1 MVSEHVP
8 RRIGAENRV
17 NRTANRAGKGE
28 EICTYFFAAA
38 ITLALLGAAAPAA
51 AHPAPFSYLDVRLR
65 GNAVEVSAVVHAFDL
80 AYELKIEP
88 IERILDPG
96 TLSPRLPAIG
106 TLLNERLRV
115 MADGDALGPADWSS
129 PELIPDRQSLRF
141 RARYM
146 LDGTPG
152 VIALSAHMF
161 PYDPV
166 HQTFVNVYEG
176 DELVTQAIL
185 DRGRTEFEH
194 ITGTRQGT
202 LAVIRKFVGSG
213 IHHILIGP
221 DHMLFLV
228 GLLLLGGTVGRL
240 IVVVSAFTLAHS
252 ITLSLA
258 ALNIFDPPARI
269 VEPAIAL
276 SIVFIGVDNL
286 IVRGGRDVR
295 GWIAFA
301 FGFVHGFGFAGVL
314 REMGLESR
322 ALVWSLLS
330 FNLGVEIGQL
340 FVVIVVATALA
351 ALRTR
356 SETAGR
362 RLAFAGS
369 IGVIAAGTF
378 WFFQRVFFSGGMA

>member
-1 MVSEHVP
+1 M
-8 RRIGAENRV
+8 
-17 NRTANRAGKGE
+17 
-28 EICTYFFAAA
+28 
-38 ITLALLGAAAPAA
+38 
-51 AHPAPFSYLDVRLR
+51 RLR
-65 GNAVEVSAVVHAFDL
+65 TRYCSARHARRH
-80 AYELKIEP
+80 Y
-88 IERILDPG
+88 
-96 TLSPRLPAIG
+96 
-106 TLLNERLRV
+106 
-115 MADGDALGPADWSS
+115 
-129 PELIPDRQSLRF
+129 
-141 RARYM
+141 
-146 LDGTPG
+146 G
-152 VIALSAHMF
+152 VGVLF

-185 DRGRTEFEH
+185 DQGRTEFEH
-194 ITGTRQGT
+194 TTGTRQGT
-202 LAVIRKFVGSG
+202 LAVIRKFVASG

-228 GLLLLGGTVGRL
+228 GLLLLGGTVRRL

-301 FGFVHGFGFAGVL
+301 FGFVHGFGFAGRAAGDGA
-314 REMGLESR
+314 REPRARLVA
-322 ALVWSLLS
+322 ALVQ
-330 FNLGVEIGQL
+330 LGVEIGQL

-362 RLAFAGS
+362 RLAIRRVDWRHRRRHILVLRTGLLSWRSWHETRTHSRDAHRRRAGS
-369 IGVIAAGTF
+369 RLPRRRSRRRRRHRRRRLSRST
-378 WFFQRVFFSGGMA
+378 S

>member
-1 MVSEHVP
+1 M
-8 RRIGAENRV
+8 
-17 NRTANRAGKGE
+17 
-28 EICTYFFAAA
+28 
-38 ITLALLGAAAPAA
+38 LLGAAAPAA

-65 GNAVEVSAVVHAFDL
+65 GNALEVSAVVHAFDL

-88 IERILDPG
+88 IERVLDPG
-96 TLSPRLPAIG
+96 TLNPRLPALAA
-106 TLLNERLRV
+106 LLNERLRV
-115 MADGDALGPADWSS
+115 TVDGDAVGPADWSS
-129 PELIPDRQSLRF
+129 PEPIPDRQSLRF

-152 VIALSAHMF
+152 AIALSAYMF

-194 ITGTRQGT
+194 TTGTRQGT

-228 GLLLLGGTVGRL
+228 GLLLLGGTVRRL

-295 GWIAFA
+295 AWIAFA

-330 FNLGVEIGQL
+330 FNVGVEIGQL

-356 SETAGR
+356 SEAAGR

-369 IGVIAAGTF
+369 IAVIAAGTF

>member
-1 MVSEHVP
+1 M
-8 RRIGAENRV
+8 RRLLA
-17 NRTANRAGKGE
+17 AGV
-28 EICTYFFAAA
+28 IV
-38 ITLALLGAAAPAA
+38 LLGAAVPAA
-51 AHPAPFSYLDVRLR
+51 AHPAPFSYLDIRLRAGALDVSVVIHAFDVAHELRVDPIERVLDPAMLRSSGEAIAALLNGRLQVMVDGAPLGPAVWSPPEPIADRQSVRLR
-65 GNAVEVSAVVHAFDL
+65 TSYAL
-80 AYELKIEP
+80 A
-88 IERILDPG
+88 
-96 TLSPRLPAIG
+96 SP
-106 TLLNERLRV
+106 
-115 MADGDALGPADWSS
+115 
-129 PELIPDRQSLRF
+129 
-141 RARYM
+141 
-146 LDGTPG
+146 PG
-152 VIALSAHMF
+152 VITVSAYLF

-185 DRGRTEFEH
+185 DQTRTGFDH

-202 LAVIRKFVGSG
+202 VAVIRKFVASG

-228 GLLLLGGTVGRL
+228 GLLLLGGTLRRL
-240 IVVVSAFTLAHS
+240 ILVVSAFTLAHS

-258 ALNIFDPPARI
+258 ALNVLDPPARI
-269 VEPAIAL
+269 VEPVIAL

-286 IVRGGRDVR
+286 VVRGGRDIR

-340 FVVIVVATALA
+340 FVVVVVAAALA

-378 WFFQRVFFSGGMA
+378 WFFERVFFPGGMV

>member
-1 MVSEHVP
+1 M
-8 RRIGAENRV
+8 
-17 NRTANRAGKGE
+17 
-28 EICTYFFAAA
+28 
-38 ITLALLGAAAPAA
+38 LALLGAAAPAA

-65 GNAVEVSAVVHAFDL
+65 AGALDVSVVIHAWDV
-80 AYELKIEP
+80 AYELRVEP
-88 IERILDPG
+88 VERVLE
-96 TLSPRLPAIG
+96 PAMLGRSAEAIAA
-106 TLLNERLRV
+106 LLNGRLQV
-115 MADGDALGPADWSS
+115 MVDGTPLGPAAWSP
-129 PELIPDRQSLRF
+129 PEPIADRQSIRLRTSY
-141 RARYM
+141 A
-146 LDGTPG
+146 LASPPG
-152 VIALSAHMF
+152 VMTVSAYLF

-166 HQTFVNVYEG
+166 HQTFVNMYEG

-185 DRGRTEFEH
+185 DQTRTGFDH

-202 LAVIRKFVGSG
+202 FAVIRKFVASG

-228 GLLLLGGTVGRL
+228 GLLLLGGTLRRL
-240 IVVVSAFTLAHS
+240 ILVVSAFTLAHS

-258 ALNIFDPPARI
+258 ALNILDPPARI
-269 VEPAIAL
+269 VEPVIAL

-286 IVRGGRDVR
+286 IVRGGKDIR

-301 FGFVHGFGFAGVL
+301 FGFIHGFGFAGVL

-340 FVVIVVATALA
+340 FVVIIVATALA

-378 WFFQRVFFSGGMA
+378 WFVERVFFPGGIV

>member
-1 MVSEHVP
+1 
-8 RRIGAENRV
+8 
-17 NRTANRAGKGE
+17 
-28 EICTYFFAAA
+28 
-38 ITLALLGAAAPAA
+38 
-51 AHPAPFSYLDVRLR
+51 
-65 GNAVEVSAVVHAFDL
+65 VVHAFDI
-80 AYELKIEP
+80 AYELKIDP
-88 IERILDPG
+88 IDRVLTPE
-96 TLSPRLPAIG
+96 TLRDRSAAIAS
-106 TLLNERLRV
+106 LLHSRLRV
-115 MADGDALGPADWSS
+115 MLDGTPLPVADWSS
-129 PELIPDRQSLRF
+129 PEPIPDRQSLRV
-141 RARYM
+141 RTRYP
-146 LDGTPG
+146 LPRQPG
-152 VIALSAHMF
+152 IVTVSAYLF

-185 DRGRTEFEH
+185 DKGRTDFDH

-202 LAVIRKFVGSG
+202 LAVIRKFVVSG
-213 IHHILIGP
+213 MHHILIGP

-228 GLLLLGGTVGRL
+228 GLLLLGGTVRRL

-258 ALNIFDPPARI
+258 ALNVFDPPSRI

-276 SIVFIGVDNL
+276 SIIFIGADNL
-286 IVRGGRDVR
+286 MVRGGRDVR
-295 GWIAFA
+295 AWIAFA

-330 FNLGVEIGQL
+330 FNIGVELGQL
-340 FVVIVVATALA
+340 LVVVVVATGLA
-351 ALRTR
+351 ALRAR
-356 SETAGR
+356 SETASR

-378 WFFQRVFFSGGMA
+378 WFFERVFFSGGVV

>member
-1 MVSEHVP
+1 M
-8 RRIGAENRV
+8 
-17 NRTANRAGKGE
+17 
-28 EICTYFFAAA
+28 
-38 ITLALLGAAAPAA
+38 
-51 AHPAPFSYLDVRLR
+51 
-65 GNAVEVSAVVHAFDL
+65 VHAFDV

-88 IERILDPG
+88 VERLLAPEMLRAG
-96 TLSPRLPAIG
+96 EAAIAA
-106 TLLNERLRV
+106 LLNQRLRV
-115 MADGDALGPADWSS
+115 MVDGVPLGPGGWSS
-129 PELIPDRQSLRF
+129 PEAIFDRQSLRLRSRHALE
-141 RARYM
+141 RA
-146 LDGTPG
+146 PG
-152 VIALSAHMF
+152 IITVSAHLF

-166 HQTFVNVYEG
+166 HQTFVNMYEG

-185 DRGRTEFEH
+185 DRARTDFEH

-202 LAVIRKFVGSG
+202 LAVIRKFVASG

-228 GLLLLGGTVGRL
+228 GLLLLGGTVRRL
-240 IVVVSAFTLAHS
+240 ILVVSAFTLAHS

-276 SIVFIGVDNL
+276 SIIFIGADNL
-286 IVRGGRDVR
+286 MVRDGRDVR
-295 GWIAFA
+295 AWIAFA

-314 REMGLESR
+314 REMGLENR
-322 ALVWSLLS
+322 ALAWSLLS

-340 FVVIVVATALA
+340 AVVVVVATALA
-351 ALRTR
+351 ALRAR

-362 RLAFAGS
+362 RLAVAGS

-378 WFFQRVFFSGGMA
+378 WFLERVFFSGGVA

>member
-1 MVSEHVP
+1 
-8 RRIGAENRV
+8 
-17 NRTANRAGKGE
+17 
-28 EICTYFFAAA
+28 
-38 ITLALLGAAAPAA
+38 
-51 AHPAPFSYLDVRLR
+51 VRLR
-65 GNAVEVSAVVHAFDL
+65 GNVLEISAVVHAFDL
-80 AYELKIEP
+80 AYELKVEP
-88 IERILDPG
+88 IERVLDPG
-96 TLSPRLPAIG
+96 TVNPRLPAVAA
-106 TLLNERLRV
+106 LLNDRLRV
-115 MADGDALGPADWSS
+115 AVDGDAVGPADWSL
-129 PELIPDRQSLRF
+129 PEPIADRQSLRF
-141 RARYM
+141 RASYM

-152 VIALSAHMF
+152 VVTVSAYMF

-194 ITGTRQGT
+194 TTGTRQGT

-213 IHHILIGP
+213 VHHILIGP

-228 GLLLLGGTVGRL
+228 GLLLLGGSVRRL

-295 GWIAFA
+295 AWIAFG

-314 REMGLESR
+314 REMGLENR

>member
-1 MVSEHVP
+1 VVIHAWDVAHELKVEP
-8 RRIGAENRV
+8 VERV
-17 NRTANRAGKGE
+17 LDPAMLRSGRE
-28 EICTYFFAAA
+28 A
-38 ITLALLGAAAPAA
+38 IAALLNG
-51 AHPAPFSYLDVRLR
+51 
-65 GNAVEVSAVVHAFDL
+65 
-80 AYELKIEP
+80 
-88 IERILDPG
+88 
-96 TLSPRLPAIG
+96 
-106 TLLNERLRV
+106 RLRV
-115 MADGDALGPADWSS
+115 MVDGAPLGPAAWSP
-129 PELIPDRQSLRF
+129 PEPIADRQSIRLRTSY
-141 RARYM
+141 A
-146 LDGTPG
+146 LASPPG
-152 VIALSAHMF
+152 VITVSAYLF

-176 DELVTQAIL
+176 EELVTQAIL
-185 DRGRTEFEH
+185 DEPRTEFDH

-202 LAVIRKFVGSG
+202 FAVIRKFVASG

-228 GLLLLGGTVGRL
+228 GLLLLGGTLRRL
-240 IVVVSAFTLAHS
+240 ILVVSAFTLAHS

-258 ALNIFDPPARI
+258 ALNILDPPARI
-269 VEPAIAL
+269 VEPVIAL

-286 IVRGGRDVR
+286 IVRGGKDIR

-301 FGFVHGFGFAGVL
+301 FGFIHGFGFAGVL

-340 FVVIVVATALA
+340 FVVIIVATALA
-351 ALRTR
+351 ALRTY

-378 WFFQRVFFSGGMA
+378 WFVERVFFSGGIA

>member
-1 MVSEHVP
+1 M
-8 RRIGAENRV
+8 
-17 NRTANRAGKGE
+17 
-28 EICTYFFAAA
+28 
-38 ITLALLGAAAPAA
+38 LAFLGAAAPAA

-65 GNAVEVSAVVHAFDL
+65 AGALDVSVVIHAWDV
-80 AYELKIEP
+80 AHELRIEP
-88 IERILDPG
+88 IERVLDPAMLRSSAG
-96 TLSPRLPAIG
+96 AIAALVNGRLQ
-106 TLLNERLRV
+106 V
-115 MADGDALGPADWSS
+115 MVDGAPLGPAAWSP
-129 PELIPDRQSLRF
+129 PEPIADRQSIRLRTSYPL
-141 RARYM
+141 ASP
-146 LDGTPG
+146 PG
-152 VIALSAHMF
+152 VVTVAAYLF

-185 DRGRTEFEH
+185 DQTRSEFDH

-202 LAVIRKFVGSG
+202 FAVIRKFVASG

-228 GLLLLGGTVGRL
+228 GLLLLGGTLRRL
-240 IVVVSAFTLAHS
+240 ILVVSAFTLAHS

-258 ALNIFDPPARI
+258 ALNILDPPARI
-269 VEPAIAL
+269 VEPVIAL

-286 IVRGGRDVR
+286 IVRGGRDIR

-301 FGFVHGFGFAGVL
+301 FGFIHGFGFAGVL

-322 ALVWSLLS
+322 ALMWSLLS

-340 FVVIVVATALA
+340 FVVVVVATALA

-378 WFFQRVFFSGGMA
+378 WFFERVFFPGGMT

>member
-1 MVSEHVP
+1 M
-8 RRIGAENRV
+8 
-17 NRTANRAGKGE
+17 
-28 EICTYFFAAA
+28 
-38 ITLALLGAAAPAA
+38 LAFLGAAAPAA

-65 GNAVEVSAVVHAFDL
+65 AGALDVSVVIHAWDV
-80 AYELKIEP
+80 AHELRVEP
-88 IERILDPG
+88 IERVLDPAMLRSSAG
-96 TLSPRLPAIG
+96 AIAALVNGRLQ
-106 TLLNERLRV
+106 V
-115 MADGDALGPADWSS
+115 MVDGAPLGPAAWSP
-129 PELIPDRQSLRF
+129 PEPIADRQSIRLRTSYPL
-141 RARYM
+141 ASP
-146 LDGTPG
+146 PG
-152 VIALSAHMF
+152 VVTVAAYLF

-185 DRGRTEFEH
+185 DQTRSEFDH

-202 LAVIRKFVGSG
+202 FAVIRKFVASG

-228 GLLLLGGTVGRL
+228 GLLLLGGTLRRL
-240 IVVVSAFTLAHS
+240 ILVVSAFTLAHS

-258 ALNIFDPPARI
+258 ALNILDPPARI
-269 VEPAIAL
+269 VEPVIAL

-286 IVRGGRDVR
+286 IVRGGRDIR

-301 FGFVHGFGFAGVL
+301 FGFIHGFGFAGVL

-322 ALVWSLLS
+322 ALMWSLLS

-340 FVVIVVATALA
+340 FVVVVVATALA

-378 WFFQRVFFSGGMA
+378 WFFERVFFPGGMT

>member
-1 MVSEHVP
+1 M
-8 RRIGAENRV
+8 RRLLA
-17 NRTANRAGKGE
+17 AGV
-28 EICTYFFAAA
+28 IVF
-38 ITLALLGAAAPAA
+38 LGAAVPAA

-65 GNAVEVSAVVHAFDL
+65 ADALDVSIVIHAFDV
-80 AYELKIEP
+80 AHELTVEP
-88 IERILDPG
+88 VERVLE
-96 TLSPRLPAIG
+96 PAMLRSSSGAIAA
-106 TLLNERLRV
+106 LLNARLQLTV
-115 MADGDALGPADWSS
+115 DGSPLGPAAWSP
-129 PELIPDRQSLRF
+129 PEPVADRQSLRL
-141 RARYM
+141 RATYPLAR
-146 LDGTPG
+146 TPG
-152 VIALSAHMF
+152 VITVSAHLF

-166 HQTFVNVYEG
+166 HQTFINVYEG

-185 DRGRTEFEH
+185 DGTRTEFEH

-202 LAVIRKFVGSG
+202 LAVIRKFVASG

-228 GLLLLGGTVGRL
+228 GLLLLGGTVKRL
-240 IVVVSAFTLAHS
+240 ILVVSAFTLAHS

-258 ALNIFDPPARI
+258 ALNIFDPPARL

-286 IVRGGRDVR
+286 IVHGGRDIR

-322 ALVWSLLS
+322 ALAWSLLS

-356 SETAGR
+356 SEAAGR

-369 IGVIAAGTF
+369 IGVIGAGTF
-378 WFFQRVFFSGGMA
+378 WFFERVFFSGGMA

>member
-1 MVSEHVP
+1 M
-8 RRIGAENRV
+8 
-17 NRTANRAGKGE
+17 
-28 EICTYFFAAA
+28 
-38 ITLALLGAAAPAA
+38 
-51 AHPAPFSYLDVRLR
+51 
-65 GNAVEVSAVVHAFDL
+65 SAVIHAWDV
-80 AYELKIEP
+80 AYELRIEP
-88 IERILDPG
+88 IERVLDAG
-96 TLSPRLPAIG
+96 TLSARSPAIAA
-106 TLLNERLRV
+106 LLNERLRV
-115 MADGDALGPADWSS
+115 MVDGAPLGPADWS
-129 PELIPDRQSLRF
+129 PAEPIPDRQSLRL
-141 RARYM
+141 RTAIV

-152 VIALSAHMF
+152 VITVSAYMF

-185 DRGRTEFEH
+185 DRGRREFEH
-194 ITGTRQGT
+194 TTGTRQGT
-202 LAVIRKFVGSG
+202 LAVIRKFVASG
-213 IHHILIGP
+213 HPSHP
-221 DHMLFLV
+221 DRARSHAV
-228 GLLLLGGTVGRL
+228 PGRLLLLGGTVRRL
-240 IVVVSAFTLAHS
+240 VVVVSAFTLAHS

-295 GWIAFA
+295 AWIAFA

-362 RLAFAGS
+362 RLAVAGS

-378 WFFQRVFFSGGMA
+378 WFFERVFLDGLREIFSERVA

>member
-1 MVSEHVP
+1 ML
-8 RRIGAENRV
+8 A
-17 NRTANRAGKGE
+17 
-28 EICTYFFAAA
+28 FF
-38 ITLALLGAAAPAA
+38 GAAAPAA
-51 AHPAPFSYLDVRLR
+51 AHPAPFSYLDVRLQ
-65 GNAVEVSAVVHAFDL
+65 GTVLEVSAVVHAWDV

-88 IERILDPG
+88 IERVLDAG
-96 TLSPRLPAIG
+96 TLNARSPALAA
-106 TLLNERLRV
+106 LLNERLRV
-115 MADGDALGPADWSS
+115 MVDGAALGPADWSL
-129 PELIPDRQSLRF
+129 PEPIADRQSLRL
-141 RARYM
+141 RARYV
-146 LDGTPG
+146 LGGTPG
-152 VIALSAHMF
+152 VITVSAYMF

-185 DRGRTEFEH
+185 DRGRREFEH
-194 ITGTRQGT
+194 TTGTRQGT
-202 LAVIRKFVGSG
+202 LAVIRKFVASG

-228 GLLLLGGTVGRL
+228 GLLLLGGTVRRL
-240 IVVVSAFTLAHS
+240 VVVVSAFTLAHS

-258 ALNIFDPPARI
+258 ALNIFDPPASI

-295 GWIAFA
+295 AWIAFA

-330 FNLGVEIGQL
+330 FNVGVEIGQL

-362 RLAFAGS
+362 RLAVAGS

-378 WFFQRVFFSGGMA
+378 WFFERVFFGGRVA

>member
-1 MVSEHVP
+1 V
-8 RRIGAENRV
+8 
-17 NRTANRAGKGE
+17 
-28 EICTYFFAAA
+28 
-38 ITLALLGAAAPAA
+38 LALLGAAAPAA
-51 AHPAPFSYLDVRLR
+51 AHPAPFSFLDVRLR
-65 GNAVEVSAVVHAFDL
+65 AGALDVSVVIHAWDI
-80 AYELKIEP
+80 ADELQVEP
-88 IERILDPG
+88 IERVLDPAMLRSSG
-96 TLSPRLPAIG
+96 AAIAALINGRLQ
-106 TLLNERLRV
+106 V
-115 MADGDALGPADWSS
+115 MVDGAPLGAAAWSL
-129 PELIPDRQSLRF
+129 PEPIADRQSIRVRTSYAL
-141 RARYM
+141 ASP
-146 LDGTPG
+146 PG
-152 VIALSAHMF
+152 VITVSAYLF

-185 DRGRTEFEH
+185 DQTRTGFDH

-202 LAVIRKFVGSG
+202 FAVIRKFVASG

-228 GLLLLGGTVGRL
+228 GLLLLGGTLRRL
-240 IVVVSAFTLAHS
+240 ILVVSAFTLAHS

-258 ALNIFDPPARI
+258 ALNILDPPARI
-269 VEPAIAL
+269 VEPVIAL

-286 IVRGGRDVR
+286 IVRGGRDIR

-351 ALRTR
+351 ALRSR

-378 WFFQRVFFSGGMA
+378 WFFERVFFPGGMA

>member
-1 MVSEHVP
+1 V
-8 RRIGAENRV
+8 RRLLAAGAV
-17 NRTANRAGKGE
+17 
-28 EICTYFFAAA
+28 
-38 ITLALLGAAAPAA
+38 LLLGAAVPAA

-65 GNAVEVSAVVHAFDL
+65 GEMLEVSVVVHAYDV
-80 AYELKIEP
+80 AYELKIQP
-88 IERILDPG
+88 LERLLDPA
-96 TLSPRLPAIG
+96 TLSSNAAAIAALMNSRLQV
-106 TLLNERLRV
+106 RV
-115 MADGDALGPADWSS
+115 DGAPLGPAAWSS
-129 PELIPDRQSLRF
+129 PEPITDRQSLRL
-141 RARYM
+141 RTSYR
-146 LDGTPG
+146 LSGSPG
-152 VIALSAHMF
+152 VITVFAYMF
-161 PYDPV
+161 PYDAV
-166 HQTFVNVYEG
+166 HQTFVNMYEG
-176 DELVTQAIL
+176 NELVTQAIL
-185 DRGRTEFEH
+185 DHTRREFEH

-228 GLLLLGGTVGRL
+228 GLLLLGGTARRL
-240 IVVVSAFTLAHS
+240 ILVVSAFTLAHS
-252 ITLSLA
+252 VTLSLA

-286 IVRGGRDVR
+286 IVRGGRDIR

-322 ALVWSLLS
+322 ALAWSLLS

-340 FVVIVVATALA
+340 LVVVVVATALA

-362 RLAFAGS
+362 RLAFVGS

-378 WFFQRVFFSGGMA
+378 WFFERVFFSGGMA

>member
-1 MVSEHVP
+1 M
-8 RRIGAENRV
+8 
-17 NRTANRAGKGE
+17 
-28 EICTYFFAAA
+28 
-38 ITLALLGAAAPAA
+38 LALLGAAAPAA

-65 GNAVEVSAVVHAFDL
+65 AGALDVSVVIHAWDV
-80 AYELKIEP
+80 AHELRIEP
-88 IERILDPG
+88 IERVLDPA
-96 TLSPRLPAIG
+96 LLRSSSASIAA
-106 TLLNERLRV
+106 LLNGRLQVR
-115 MADGDALGPADWSS
+115 ADGAPLGPAAWSL
-129 PELIPDRQSLRF
+129 PEPIVDRQSIRLRTSY
-141 RARYM
+141 A
-146 LDGTPG
+146 LASPPG
-152 VIALSAHMF
+152 VITVSAFLF

-185 DRGRTEFEH
+185 DQTRTGFDH

-202 LAVIRKFVGSG
+202 FAVIRKFVASG

-228 GLLLLGGTVGRL
+228 GLLLLGGTLRRL
-240 IVVVSAFTLAHS
+240 ILVVSAFTLAHS

-258 ALNIFDPPARI
+258 ALNILDPPARI
-269 VEPAIAL
+269 VEPIIAL

-286 IVRGGRDVR
+286 IVRGGKDIR

-301 FGFVHGFGFAGVL
+301 FGFIHGFGFAGVL

-378 WFFQRVFFSGGMA
+378 WFFERVFFPGGIV

>member
-1 MVSEHVP
+1 
-8 RRIGAENRV
+8 
-17 NRTANRAGKGE
+17 
-28 EICTYFFAAA
+28 
-38 ITLALLGAAAPAA
+38 
-51 AHPAPFSYLDVRLR
+51 
-65 GNAVEVSAVVHAFDL
+65 VSAVIHAFDV
-80 AYELKIEP
+80 AYELRIEP
-88 IERILDPG
+88 LERLLDAE
-96 TLSPRLPAIG
+96 TLRVQSPTIAA
-106 TLLNERLRV
+106 LLNRRLRV
-115 MADGDALGPADWSS
+115 LADGAPLGPGEWSL
-129 PELIPDRQSLRF
+129 PEPIPDRQSLRV
-141 RARYM
+141 RARYA
-146 LDGTPG
+146 LNRPPG
-152 VIALSAHMF
+152 VVTVSAHMF

-202 LAVIRKFVGSG
+202 IAVIGKFVASG

-228 GLLLLGGTVGRL
+228 GLLLLGGTVRRL

-286 IVRGGRDVR
+286 IVHGGRDVR
-295 GWIAFA
+295 AWIAFA

-340 FVVIVVATALA
+340 CVVIVVATALA

-362 RLAFAGS
+362 RLAVAGS
-369 IGVIAAGTF
+369 IAVIAAGTF
-378 WFFQRVFFSGGMA
+378 WFFERVFFSGRVA

>member
-1 MVSEHVP
+1 MIQNGTGISTVRHT
-8 RRIGAENRV
+8 RRVVLACV
-17 NRTANRAGKGE
+17 A
-28 EICTYFFAAA
+28 
-38 ITLALLGAAAPAA
+38 ALLGAAAPAD

-65 GNAVEVSAVVHAFDL
+65 ADALDVSLVIHAFDI
-80 AYELKIEP
+80 AHELEILP
-88 IERILDPG
+88 IERVLDPAFLASHTSAIAALLRERLQLG
-96 TLSPRLPAIG
+96 ADGATFGDVAWSTPEPLAERQSVRLRARLP
-106 TLLNERLRV
+106 LER
-115 MADGDALGPADWSS
+115 
-129 PELIPDRQSLRF
+129 
-141 RARYM
+141 
-146 LDGTPG
+146 TPG
-152 VIALSAHMF
+152 VISVAVYLF

-185 DRGRTEFEH
+185 DRTRTGFEH

-221 DHMLFLV
+221 DHLLFLV
-228 GLLLLGGTVGRL
+228 GLLLLGGTVRRL
-240 IVVVSAFTLAHS
+240 ILVVSAFTLAHS

-276 SIVFIGVDNL
+276 SIVFIGADNL
-286 IVRGGRDVR
+286 IVRGGRDIR

-322 ALVWSLLS
+322 ALAWSLLS

-340 FVVIVVATALA
+340 FVVILVATALA

-378 WFFQRVFFSGGMA
+378 WFFERVFFTGGMA